1 MLIREEAPGDIQ
13 AIRDIHL
20 ASFPEGGEA
29 DLVDRLRFDNDAVL
43 SLVAAAIDGVPVGH
57 ALFSRMSAP
66 FGALGLGP
74 VAVLPEHRRLGVGAA
89 LIGKG
94 VELAEKRGWEA
105 VFALGDPG
113 YYDRFGF
120 SAQLARGFTSPYA
133 GEYFMVLPLGGPDLP
148 ASSGRVI
155 YADAFAGPGE

>member
-1 MLIREEAPGDIQ
+1 M
-13 AIRDIHL
+13 
-20 ASFPEGGEA
+20 
-29 DLVDRLRFDNDAVL
+29 
-43 SLVAAAIDGVPVGH
+43 
-57 ALFSRMSAP
+57 
-66 FGALGLGP
+66 
-74 VAVLPEHRRLGVGAA
+74 LPEHRRRGVGAA

-105 VFALGDPG
+105 VFVLGEPG

-120 SAQLARGFTSPYA
+120 SAQLARGFMSPYA

-148 ASSGRVI
+148 ASSGRAI